1 MRFEF
6 ATAARVIVG
15 AGASNDAGAIARELG
30 RHALV
35 VTGRSPDRAA
45 ALIGALRS
53 SGLDV
58 TTFAVTGE
66 PDIALVDRGRTIARD
81 AGCDAVI
88 AIGGGSALDAGK
100 AIAALAA
107 NGGEVLDY
115 LEVVGRGQPL
125 THPSLPC
132 ITIPTTA
139 GTGSEVT
146 RNAVLGSPA
155 ERVKVSLR
163 HAFMLPRVAIVD
175 PELTLTLPAAQTA
188 ASGIDA
194 ITQLIEPYVSKRANP
209 MTDALCVEGIRRAAA
224 ALPIVMRDPANR
236 EARTAMSLASLWSGI
251 ALANAGLGAVHG
263 FAGPIGGRF
272 PAPHGAICAALLP
285 HVMAANVRALD
296 ARAPDSRARTRYDE
310 IARLLTGR
318 PAATAADAIAWA
330 RTTVAAFSIP
340 TLSAYGV
347 TDGDVSALVA
357 QAQRA
362 SSMKGN
368 PIELRA
374 DELTEIL
381 TAAL

>member
-224 ALPIVMRDPANR
+224 ALPMVMRDPANR

-296 ARAPDSRARTRYDE
+296 ARAPDSPARTRYDE